1 MNCVCWVVAEDL
13 TGEQAY
19 TYDLMLKRAISALF
33 CFISWALVAIDQE
46 ITSYAQI
53 FVITSVFLAARF
65 IYIEL
70 AFKSCEECNES
81 ADLLF

>member
-13 TGEQAY
+13 TGEQA
-19 TYDLMLKRAISALF
+19 YDLMLKRAISALF
-33 CFISWALVAIDQE
+33 CFISWALAAIDQE
-46 ITSYAQI
+46 ITSHAQI
-53 FVITSVFLAARF
+53 FVRTGVFLAARF